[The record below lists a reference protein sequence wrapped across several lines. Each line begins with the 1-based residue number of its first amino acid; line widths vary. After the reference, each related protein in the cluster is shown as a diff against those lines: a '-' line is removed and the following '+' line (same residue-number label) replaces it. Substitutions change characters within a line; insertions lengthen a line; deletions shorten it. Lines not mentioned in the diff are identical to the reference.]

1 MKQPNRNTKLLP
13 VLGHPWKCRRY
24 QQMKLSSHNSLRGMD
39 LSELGVPLNLS
50 NSPPGKSIK
59 EHRKWICSRHQ
70 ILLIRI
76 FWNGLENCGEPTR
89 LGGGAKNEHWTQKK
103 TVFQMEQ
110 MNTNLTE
117 NNLSNEWSLKDQYT
131 QITTKLIPDVIQPI
145 KEDPSLCPGTWTCRV
160 ANLFRRHIWRET
172 SKSGWPTQV
181 VTS

>member
-13 VLGHPWKCRRY
+13 MLGHPWKCRRY

-39 LSELGVPLNLS
+39 LSELGAPLNLS

-89 LGGGAKNEHWTQKK
+89 LGGGAKNEHWTQKNSFSNGTNEHKSHRKQLVKRVKFKGPVHSNNHK
-103 TVFQMEQ
+103 THTWCHPTDKGGSFF
-110 MNTNLTE
+110 
-117 NNLSNEWSLKDQYT
+117 LSRHLDMQGCKPIQ
-131 QITTKLIPDVIQPI
+131 TTYLERNI
-145 KEDPSLCPGTWTCRV
+145 
-160 ANLFRRHIWRET
+160 
-172 SKSGWPTQV
+172 
-181 VTS
+181 